1 MYIVAVCQ
9 SSRAKER
16 WWWWHGAY
24 PCYSTVASCRRLGRI
39 LGRREG
45 RWRVWRQLI
54 NAVHRRQGAR
64 AGGEPLRGSPLAHIP
79 ESDAVS
85 QSLSHECDP
94 PTGHLDMQH
103 LAGTSLRTR
112 TPPGTD
118 WLGLCGGSAL
128 HEAALVGDARRRA
141 LQLQQQAGVL
151 DLHQRVHVRQ
161 PRLPPTP
168 PTPSPK
174 HSATSHLAYIP
185 SCTVFPPTHGL
196 SGGGW
201 GCDLPPSTH

>member
-1 MYIVAVCQ
+1 VVVVALRIPVLL
-9 SSRAKER
+9 ER
-16 WWWWHGAY
+16 
-24 PCYSTVASCRRLGRI
+24 
-39 LGRREG
+39 
-45 RWRVWRQLI
+45 RQLQAARQDTGEARG
-54 NAVHRRQGAR
+54 AVEGMAAVNQRSSSTTRSASRRR
-64 AGGEPLRGSPLAHIP
+64 AAQRKPLAHIP